1 MCGGEAVRVEQDRC
15 AFTGLWSDSPHYRF
29 HARNHFTRTERFANV
44 VVRAEI
50 ETQQAVDF
58 LDAGGENDDGN
69 VGKSP
74 HSTSGPAAQLARIG
88 QPCCYRHAAMCRS
101 RQRSGSREINGTL
114 PFMVTNKRSACV
126 PFFVGP
132 TAVGS
137 ERV

>member
-74 HSTSGPAAQLARIG
+74 HFAVDAEAILPGNIRSSGAACTDWTTLLLSA
-88 QPCCYRHAAMCRS
+88 CCYVS
-101 RQRSGSREINGTL
+101 
-114 PFMVTNKRSACV
+114 
-126 PFFVGP
+126 
-132 TAVGS
+132 
-137 ERV
+137 